1 MTLTDPMNG
10 GSSTARVPTPDAA
23 DRARNEAT
31 QARAR
36 GNLAAIICDTW
47 GVDPAD
53 PRRDA
58 MALASAADEFAELA
72 GYLGLQATAER
83 VPGHCACGAVLPLS
97 TASANCAADY
107 AAGMCLAC
115 TRKARR
121 P

>member
-31 QARAR
+31 QAHAR

-47 GVDPAD
+47 GVDLAQDKPSD
-53 PRRDA
+53 RLVQ
-58 MALASAADEFAELA
+58 MAAKAFAELA
-72 GYLGLQATAER
+72 GALGLEPTPER
-83 VPGHCACGAVLPLS
+83 RPGYCACGVVLPMSSAS
-97 TASANCAADY
+97 TSAAEDY
-107 AAGMCLAC
+107 AAGHCFVC